1 MKTNNIYQMT
11 NDQEKEINNI
21 LEDAMKNSLLNSNN
35 KKSTFNNYKTSTYN
49 KLNSFNTNKK
59 NKSINTFHKS
69 NYSSN
74 FNTNKSSNN
83 INHDIRKNNNIIN
96 NDYNILMN
104 SNSRLTYYIESDDSD
119 EKPIK
124 RKKKKTKSST
134 KTKSIVK
141 NDNIDYQEEYEKIRK
156 ELDKYK
162 NQLVQER
169 IKENMLKRQV
179 GIKSKKEGELKAL
192 DDKKKKLKDKSNE
205 IMYKLE
211 RSEKLRKEQQ
221 IVLNEL
227 IQEYNMLLNILK
239 SSPDVE
245 ISNRLCEL
253 ENEEKKLSNQS
264 L

>member
-1 MKTNNIYQMT
+1 
-11 NDQEKEINNI
+11 
-21 LEDAMKNSLLNSNN
+21 
-35 KKSTFNNYKTSTYN
+35 
-49 KLNSFNTNKK
+49 
-59 NKSINTFHKS
+59 
-69 NYSSN
+69 
-74 FNTNKSSNN
+74 
-83 INHDIRKNNNIIN
+83 
-96 NDYNILMN
+96 MN

-134 KTKSIVK
+134 KTKTIVK